1 MSKFTDSL
9 GIKSGDSV
17 VILDD
22 GNELFRRLSIEAPK
36 DVALQKRVL
45 GEKVEMIIVRI
56 GEKGDKRQLFRRL
69 QQGIKQDGVI
79 WAITLKNGEGK
90 AEIRDG
96 MLKDANISGL
106 TDTGTLSFNE
116 KKEGTRLVIRKE
128 SHL

>member
-1 MSKFTDSL
+1 MSEFTNSL

-22 GNELFRRLSIEAPK
+22 GNEIFRRLSIEAPK

-56 GEKGDKRQLFRRL
+56 GEEGDKRQLFRRL

-79 WAITLKNGEGK
+79 WAVTLKNSEGK
-90 AEIRDG
+90 AEIRDE
-96 MLKDANISGL
+96 MLKDANNSGL
-106 TDTGTLSFNE
+106 TDTGRLSFNE
-116 KKEGTRLVIRKE
+116 KEEGTRFVIRKE
-128 SHL
+128 KRL

>member
-1 MSKFTDSL
+1 MSEFTDSL

-56 GEKGDKRQLFRRL
+56 GEKGDKRQLFRRV

-79 WAITLKNGEGK
+79 WAVTRKSSEGK
-90 AEIRDG
+90 AEIRDE
-96 MLKDANISGL
+96 MLKDANNSGL
-106 TDTGTLSFNE
+106 TDTGRLSFSE
-116 KKEGTRLVIRKE
+116 EEEGTRFVIRIE
-128 SHL
+128 SRL